1 MYKILGTDNKEYGP
15 VSAEQLRQWIVE
27 GRANRSTLAQGEGA
41 TSWKPLSLFAEFS
54 GTLASAA
61 PPLQPAPRPVA
72 AVSNGTNGLAVT
84 SLVFGIL
91 SVISLPGVICCC
103 APPIMTA
110 PLGILFGIISLAQLK
125 SRPEQSGRGMAWT
138 GLALSAAV
146 FVLFGCLFLLGVFA
160 GQIEKW
166 LR

>member
-27 GRANRSTLAQGEGA
+27 GRANRSTLAQDEGA
-41 TSWKPLSLFAEFS
+41 TSWKPLSLFPEFS
-54 GTLASAA
+54 GTLAGA
-61 PPLQPAPRPVA
+61 PPTQPAPRPVA
-72 AVSNGTNGLAVT
+72 SVSNGTNGLAVT

-91 SVISLPGVICCC
+91 SVVSLPGVICCC
-103 APPIMTA
+103 APPIVTA
-110 PLGILFGIISLAQLK
+110 PLGIVFGIVALAQLK
-125 SRPEQSGRGMAWT
+125 SSPEQAGRGMAWT
-138 GLALSAAV
+138 GLALSTAV
-146 FVLFGCLFLLGVFA
+146 FLLFGCLLLFGVFA